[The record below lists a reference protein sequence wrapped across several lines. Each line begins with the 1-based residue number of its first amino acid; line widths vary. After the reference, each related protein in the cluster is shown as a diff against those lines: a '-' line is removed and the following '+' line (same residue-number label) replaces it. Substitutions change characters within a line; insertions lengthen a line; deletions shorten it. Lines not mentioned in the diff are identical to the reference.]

1 MVRLKR
7 LTAVAV
13 LLATLA
19 AGWPGTAQAEP
30 LPLAARPVALN
41 PRDPTQATVG
51 FLTYRGGIA
60 VTSSDTRFGGW
71 SGLVVT
77 PSGDLVSVS
86 DRGFWLIAQLEL
98 DERGYLT
105 GITEGRLGRLAGP
118 GGLPV
123 GRRQQ
128 DAEEIALLPDGTA
141 IVSFEQDHRFW
152 RYFPSAEP
160 FQGPVEA
167 VDPPPGLDLLPANG
181 GVEALTNLADGRL
194 LAIAEGL
201 TTAEGGRVGW
211 VRGPEGWA
219 PLSYVAAPDF
229 LPSGAAGLPNG
240 DALVL
245 ERRFVDPFTYES
257 RITRV
262 PAAEIH
268 AGARMSGREIAR
280 LSAPLSTDNFEGI
293 AVRPGPN
300 GETLVYLVS
309 DDNHVPIQRTLL
321 LQFVLRE

>member
-1 MVRLKR
+1 MVGRKL
-7 LTAVAV
+7 LLVFASLLLWLGTAAAEQV
-13 LLATLA
+13 LLSS
-19 AGWPGTAQAEP
+19 
-30 LPLAARPVALN
+30 RPVALN

-60 VTSSDTRFGGW
+60 ITSPETRFGGW

-77 PSGDLVSVS
+77 PSGDLLSVS
-86 DRGFWLIAQLEL
+86 DRGFWLIARLEV
-98 DERGYLT
+98 DEHGYLT
-105 GITEGRLGRLAGP
+105 GIADGRLGRLAGP

-123 GRRQQ
+123 GRRHQ

-141 IVSFEQDHRFW
+141 IVSFEQEHRFW

-160 FQGPVEA
+160 FQGRVEPVP
-167 VDPPPGLDLLPANG
+167 PPPGLELLPSNG
-181 GVEALTNLADGRL
+181 GVEALAHLADGRL

-201 TTAEGGRVGW
+201 STPEGGRVGW
-211 VRGPEGWA
+211 IRNHEGWS

-245 ERRFVDPFTYES
+245 ERRFIDPFTFES

-262 PAAEIH
+262 PAAEI
-268 AGARMSGREIAR
+268 APGARLSGREVAR

-300 GETLVYLVS
+300 GETLVYLIA
-309 DDNHVPIQRTLL
+309 DDNYVPIQRTLL